1 MWPIVL
7 FTRETSMSKTIAF
20 LVCVFCVAV
29 AFMACSKSSGQA
41 EPVAATSTALSE
53 TGSGPY
59 ASATAAFYAGK
70 YQECI
75 DDVTNIMN
83 ASGET
88 AEGLTLRGIALTK
101 MGKTFSAYR
110 DLLVATQKNYSPET
124 LMNLGNALR
133 MAGYCVRAADAYEQA
148 LKLRPGDPKLLV
160 NVTSAYLCYGNID
173 AANESYSQLVG
184 KLPSDAVALTVAGI
198 VSSMAENYEQE
209 RIAAQKALEYDADY
223 RPALKLLVHACSV
236 VGDSECSK
244 NAEKRYNFLSNRF
257 NRKRKPIG
265 EQL

>member
-1 MWPIVL
+1 ML
-7 FTRETSMSKTIAF
+7 ALAFT
-20 LVCVFCVAV
+20 
-29 AFMACSKSSGQA
+29 ACSKKSSNA
-41 EPVAATSTALSE
+41 EPVSATSTALSE
-53 TGSGPY
+53 SSPY
-59 ASATAAFYAGK
+59 AAATAYFYAGK

-75 DDVTNIMN
+75 DEATAVMN

-88 AEGLTLRGIALTK
+88 VEGLTLRGIALTK
-101 MGKTFSAYR
+101 RGMTYSAYR

-133 MAGYCVRAADAYEQA
+133 MAGFCVRAADAYEQA

-160 NVTSAYLCYGNID
+160 NVTSAYLCYGNIE

-198 VSSMAENYEQE
+198 VSSMAENFEQA
-209 RIAAQKALEYDADY
+209 RIAAQKALEYDAEY
-223 RPALKLLVHACSV
+223 RPALKLLSTSCISM
-236 VGDSECSK
+236 GDSGCSESAK
-244 NAEKRYNFLSNRF
+244 KQYNFLSNRS